1 MRPAISLEGIT
12 RHHPGHDGS
21 VVRAL
26 NGIDLTVPSG
36 EFLAIV
42 GPSGAGKS
50 SLLNILGCLDRP
62 TSGELRINDRLV
74 STMPSATVADIR
86 NAEIG
91 FVFQS
96 FNLIPALTAS
106 GNVELPMVYAGVG
119 RRERRARAG
128 EALDRVGLAAYTERH
143 PNQLSGGQQ
152 QRVAVARAIIN
163 DPAFILADEPTGNL
177 DSESTED
184 VLGIIEELHRTGSTV
199 VLITHEDDVAARAER
214 IVTMQDGRIASDER
228 RHPALTEQVGT
239 R

>member
-1 MRPAISLEGIT
+1 MTSAISLDGIT
-12 RHHPGHDGS
+12 RHHGRDGT

-26 NGIDLTVPSG
+26 DGVDLTVPSG

-62 TSGELRINDRLV
+62 TAGDLRINDRLV
-74 STMPSATVADIR
+74 STMPPAMVADIR

-96 FNLIPALTAS
+96 FNLIPALTAR

-119 RRERRARAG
+119 RRERRVRAE
-128 EALDRVGLAAYTERH
+128 EALARVGLAAHTDRH

-152 QRVAVARAIIN
+152 QRVAVARAIVN

-177 DSESTED
+177 DSESTEE
-184 VLGIIEELHRTGSTV
+184 VLGIIEQLHRAGSTV
-199 VLITHEDDVAARAER
+199 VLITPEDEVAARAER
-214 IVTMQDGRIASDER
+214 IVTMQDGRVARDER
-228 RHPALTEQVGT
+228 RPSTTGQSVI